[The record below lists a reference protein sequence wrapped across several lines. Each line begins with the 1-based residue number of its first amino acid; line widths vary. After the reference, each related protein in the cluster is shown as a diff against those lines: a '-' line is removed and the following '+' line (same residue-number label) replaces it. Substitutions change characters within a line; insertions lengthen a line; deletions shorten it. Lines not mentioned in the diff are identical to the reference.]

1 MKKSTLVVLT
11 FIVAF
16 AACNKSRG
24 VDDQAME
31 ALQSQDLSR
40 SQFGADFWIN
50 QQKLNTS
57 LWQRANAWCSA
68 PEQRTSFNCQQLKRV
83 PEAAEAKQFFAAPVP
98 HVKSG
103 PSPSWGINPPTTH

>member
-68 PEQRTSFNCQQLKRV
+68 PEQRTSLNCQQLQRI
-83 PEAAEAKQFFAAPVP
+83 PEAAAVP

-103 PSPSWGINPPTTH
+103 PPPSWGLNPPKTH